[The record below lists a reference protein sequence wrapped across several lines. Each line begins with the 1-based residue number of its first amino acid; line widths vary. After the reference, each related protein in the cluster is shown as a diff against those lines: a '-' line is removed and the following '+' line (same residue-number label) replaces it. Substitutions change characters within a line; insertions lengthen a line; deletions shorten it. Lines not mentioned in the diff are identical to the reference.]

1 MGGSLAW
8 RGTRTGNTQP
18 RKRSIA
24 SMYPS
29 GQLLGSF
36 NEEIYVTQHDEV
48 SLASPG
54 ANERGLRTTRQIARN
69 DLYIASISYGVPPST
84 ALFDAFEEGGRGDLN
99 GSKMENV

>member
-54 ANERGLRTTRQIARN
+54 PTNGAFERHVKLRGMT
-69 DLYIASISYGVPPST
+69 YISRVRISYGVPPST
-84 ALFDAFEEGGRGDLN
+84 ALFEEGGRGDLN

>member
-8 RGTRTGNTQP
+8 RGTRTGNTQS

-69 DLYIASISYGVPPST
+69 DLYIASTY
-84 ALFDAFEEGGRGDLN
+84 
-99 GSKMENV
+99 